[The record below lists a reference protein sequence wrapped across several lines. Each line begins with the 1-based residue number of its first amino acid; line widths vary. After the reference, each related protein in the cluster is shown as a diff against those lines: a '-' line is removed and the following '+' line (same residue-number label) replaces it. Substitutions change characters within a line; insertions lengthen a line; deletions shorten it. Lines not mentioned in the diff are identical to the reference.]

1 MDAQEKAAGVLDT
14 PSTASQT
21 HHTAILGTREADR
34 NVYGTLQAGFA
45 LLGYT
50 LNRSHRAHDG
60 QISYAATRNG
70 QSRYFTHLHD
80 VGAFY
85 TSVVAAKAVRLK
97 PAHVPAFTEGEQ
109 DLHDRTGAQ

>member
-1 MDAQEKAAGVLDT
+1 MVAHEKAAGVLDT

-34 NVYGTLQAGFA
+34 KEYGTLQAGFA
-45 LLGYT
+45 LLGYA

-60 QISYAATRNG
+60 QISYAVTRNG

-80 VGAFY
+80 LEAFY
-85 TSVVAAKAVRLK
+85 TAAVAARAAWLK
-97 PAHVPAFTEGEQ
+97 PAHVPAFTQEPT
-109 DLHDRTGAQ
+109 DDKYLD

>member
-21 HHTAILGTREADR
+21 NHTSILGKRDADR
-34 NVYGTLQAGFA
+34 KEYGTLQAEFA

-50 LNRSHRAHDG
+50 LNRTHRAHDG
-60 QISYAATRNG
+60 WISYAATRNG

-80 VGAFY
+80 LQAYY
-85 TSVVAAKAVRLK
+85 TSVVAAKIARLK
-97 PAHVPAFTEGEQ
+97 PAHQPAVQEDFADDEYL
-109 DLHDRTGAQ
+109 D

>member
-1 MDAQEKAAGVLDT
+1 MNAQEKAAGVLDT

-34 NVYGTLQAGFA
+34 KEYGTLQAEFA
-45 LLGYT
+45 LQGYT

-60 QISYAATRNG
+60 LISYAATRNG

-80 VGAFY
+80 LQAFY
-85 TSVVAAKAVRLK
+85 TAAAAARAAWLK
-97 PAHVPAFTEGEQ
+97 PARAPAIMQEPTDDEYL
-109 DLHDRTGAQ
+109 D